1 MGELKELKE
10 EDSAEK
16 LAAKKLTFLMA
27 RSLLMIAVRAP
38 SLLIKK
44 LMMINCNVD
53 ESDVYDFRTLIQAH
67 YIKRME
73 PNSDSREE
81 VIGDLSR
88 LFEVPQE
95 SLSAFVDIALAQ
107 NYGERQM
114 GMMKLLSSFNIDAD
128 TQEKINRVVADAKQQ
143 LDIVK
148 DNVENFTALGELLG
162 LPPTFIES
170 LSPGI
175 IHVLS
180 ENKHIMKKFINK
192 FAREFGVD
200 SPELQKSISAF
211 VLNDSTGVE
220 DFGQVFGLQEGML
233 TSAVKLFGV

>member
-128 TQEKINRVVADAKQQ
+128 T
-143 LDIVK
+143 
-148 DNVENFTALGELLG
+148 
-162 LPPTFIES
+162 
-170 LSPGI
+170 
-175 IHVLS
+175 
-180 ENKHIMKKFINK
+180 
-192 FAREFGVD
+192 
-200 SPELQKSISAF
+200 
-211 VLNDSTGVE
+211 
-220 DFGQVFGLQEGML
+220 
-233 TSAVKLFGV
+233 